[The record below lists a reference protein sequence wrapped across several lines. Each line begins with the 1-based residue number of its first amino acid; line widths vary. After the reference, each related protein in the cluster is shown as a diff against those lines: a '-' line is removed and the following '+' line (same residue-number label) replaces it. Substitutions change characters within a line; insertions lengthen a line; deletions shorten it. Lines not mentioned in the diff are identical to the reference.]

1 MVAYQ
6 VGKPLRQIQG
16 KGSWVTL
23 RTVGLSRVPALRPAL
38 FLAWHPSLALLG
50 RLDHREQRCLLPR
63 TTGKERVPAG
73 LGGAWKGRAGKSPS
87 RRSRQSE
94 LRRRRQR
101 PALEPP
107 ASPLC
112 SPPPESQSQPL
123 ISSAF
128 TASSPRGF
136 PLGLTSRSC
145 LHTQSNAFRLVPS
158 TWAMAQ
164 SAGLKAG
171 RLERRVLVLL
181 LGSVLLWTG
190 EWGGAGRKLGG
201 GGEGAVQPPKTLPYG
216 FPYPGPRIM
225 GLDLSLSPWLR
236 VGPHGGGAL
245 QRRGRC

>member
-1 MVAYQ
+1 M
-6 VGKPLRQIQG
+6 
-16 KGSWVTL
+16 
-23 RTVGLSRVPALRPAL
+23 
-38 FLAWHPSLALLG
+38 
-50 RLDHREQRCLLPR
+50 
-63 TTGKERVPAG
+63 PAG

-112 SPPPESQSQPL
+112 SPSPESQSQPL

-128 TASSPRGF
+128 AASNPRGF

-164 SAGLKAG
+164 SAGLKAE
-171 RLERRVLVLL
+171 RLARVVLVLL

-201 GGEGAVQPPKTLPYG
+201 GGEGAVQPPQNPLLWLPLSWAQNHG
-216 FPYPGPRIM
+216 FGLEPLPGSVLAPMVGAREGAGAKNPP
-225 GLDLSLSPWLR
+225 GLLLLSLSFQELMGLKVSCQGNGGKGEGCLSNPGRSAGLCPA
-236 VGPHGGGAL
+236 PHFYLSPQIILWGW
-245 QRRGRC
+245 